1 MSIDYQLVLAG
12 EIPLEQVAELVAP
25 AARQTT
31 TRYGEPMLSA
41 PLYEEYGYLVDITSG
56 SNGYYEAEDDS
67 GSPWIWEP
75 ETYVDI
81 NFHMNKEALTEKGK
95 PNMLAAVARVLAE
108 RPEDA
113 ALVLNSN
120 WLLLTRV
127 AGVLRRH
134 GTTWWSHHDMDNGII
149 RQ

>member
-1 MSIDYQLVLAG
+1 
-12 EIPLEQVAELVAP
+12 
-25 AARQTT
+25 
-31 TRYGEPMLSA
+31 
-41 PLYEEYGYLVDITSG
+41 
-56 SNGYYEAEDDS
+56 
-67 GSPWIWEP
+67 
-75 ETYVDI
+75 
-81 NFHMNKEALTEKGK
+81 MNKEALTEKGK

-134 GTTWWSHHDMDNGII
+134 GTTWWSRHDMDNGII